1 MWSNDDS
8 SLYLLKNDD
17 EWRPYQVYQFSD
29 DLGQEETTTT
39 NQNAMKLLFE
49 EQNQLFWVYAWKSA
63 DRKYLFVGGF
73 AGETSYVHFIALGDQ
88 HSLEQDNDQTQ
99 QEPPTLPLVAE
110 KRDGVYYDVEHH
122 NGHWLLLSNERDGEK
137 TPNFRL
143 LTSPAVPDSADM
155 WVDFKDENDEVLFDG
170 SEGDRSFTWF
180 NSFSNHIALEGREG
194 GIPRV
199 WVLDMKKNFDL
210 SESMADERSS
220 DPSSITLSVAKTTLV
235 TFEEE
240 AHDVSVSGNPLYDID
255 RVRVQYSSLTTPR
268 QTRSVDMNDPTS
280 FIVIDEQFVPN
291 YDKSLYTSHRAF
303 VNGRDGTQI
312 PYSLVFRSDLVGSIM
327 DDDMPNDH
335 PVLLYG
341 YGSYGSS
348 IDHDF
353 SASLLPLLDRG
364 VVFVQANV
372 RGGGEMGREWYE
384 SAKYLNKKRTFE
396 DFVDVA
402 RYLVGQDGGDGK
414 GKITSPE
421 KLAIRGA
428 SAGGLLVGASMNE
441 APEVSS
447 PNICVLCCVSFH
459 SNQIAFPGIQLFR
472 VAILDVPFVDVVCT
486 MTDSSIP
493 LTVGEWEEWGELLE
507 YQQLITKCL
516 LISEHFIT
524 HPAGNPNEAK
534 YFEYMLSYS
543 PVNNIRNDAIYPS
556 TLVLGGLHDT
566 RGKRQ
571 LYSL

>member
-1 MWSNDDS
+1 
-8 SLYLLKNDD
+8 
-17 EWRPYQVYQFSD
+17 
-29 DLGQEETTTT
+29 
-39 NQNAMKLLFE
+39 
-49 EQNQLFWVYAWKSA
+49 
-63 DRKYLFVGGF
+63 
-73 AGETSYVHFIALGDQ
+73 
-88 HSLEQDNDQTQ
+88 
-99 QEPPTLPLVAE
+99 
-110 KRDGVYYDVEHH
+110 
-122 NGHWLLLSNERDGEK
+122 
-137 TPNFRL
+137 
-143 LTSPAVPDSADM
+143 
-155 WVDFKDENDEVLFDG
+155 
-170 SEGDRSFTWF
+170 
-180 NSFSNHIALEGREG
+180 
-194 GIPRV
+194 
-199 WVLDMKKNFDL
+199 
-210 SESMADERSS
+210 MADERSS
-220 DPSSITLSVAKTTLV
+220 DPSSITLSVATTTLV

-291 YDKSLYTSHRAF
+291 YDKSLYSSHRAF

-441 APEVSS
+441 APE
-447 PNICVLCCVSFH
+447 
-459 SNQIAFPGIQLFR
+459 LFR

-493 LTVGEWEEWGELLE
+493 LTVGEWEEWG
-507 YQQLITKCL
+507 
-516 LISEHFIT
+516 
-524 HPAGNPNEAK
+524 NPNEAK
-534 YFEYMLSYS
+534 YFEYILSYS

-566 RGKRQ
+566 RVQYWEPAKFAATLRYNVGQTYTREQMEERPILLKTDLDAGHSSASDRYKSYRERAVWQAFLLDQ
-571 LYSL
+571 LGIVDPQTHETDGTGS